1 MTFIDIP
8 QPTHVCL
15 SPKGNVQSTQEI
27 VELILDSN
35 RNALLALDLKV
46 RNRPA
51 TSPTSK
57 HQPPSILFVGLH
69 WYYGNWNRGS
79 DCRVVWHECAP
90 HSLLFPTSVPA
101 FSSTPPQLTS
111 HMEDHPYAFAGMSV
125 ASTIIAFLVAWA
137 GLRRSVFPMQPGRS
151 CTSADPMFRLAKI
164 QKVGLSASNG
174 RKSAGGLPLPVR
186 QRRPETWP

>member
-1 MTFIDIP
+1 
-8 QPTHVCL
+8 VYL
-15 SPKGNVQSTQEI
+15 LPKGNVQSTQEI

-46 RNRPA
+46 KEIA
-51 TSPTSK
+51 ALPTLLLNIN
-57 HQPPSILFVGLH
+57 PPLSTLFIGLH
-69 WYYGNWNRGS
+69 WYYGNWNGGS

-101 FSSTPPQLTS
+101 FSLTSPQLTS
-111 HMEDHPYAFAGMSV
+111 HMEEHPYAFAGMSV
-125 ASTIIAFLVAWA
+125 ASTIIALFVAWA
-137 GLRRSVFPMQPGRS
+137 GLRRSVFLMLPDRS
-151 CTSADPMFRLAKI
+151 FASADPMLRLAKI

-186 QRRPETWP
+186 QRRPEIWP